1 MVNPSST
8 PNAARPRDYALA
20 VIVAAILIIL
30 AGMVIPFLRSREMA
44 RDEERARLDLIDVRD
59 AIRAFMRDV
68 GLPPT
73 RDKDGTDRALL
84 RLCGP
89 GRPPQGAYFV
99 NDACEGEYVDHL
111 YRNEPLGKA
120 NSPGYAHW
128 NGPYLKR
135 LEYDPWYRAY
145 TVVAYPLN
153 ARDGFGDG
161 RVCIVVCAG
170 PNGRM
175 DGDYSSPRDPVAAGD
190 DLIEV
195 VTPDGPESV
204 GK

>member
-1 MVNPSST
+1 MNPSST
-8 PNAARPRDYALA
+8 SNSAGPRDYARA

-73 RDKDGTDRALL
+73 RDKDGNDRALL

-99 NDACEGEYVDHL
+99 NDAYEGEYVDHL
-111 YRNEPLGKA
+111 FRNEPLGKA

-128 NGPYLKR
+128 SGPYLKR

-153 ARDGFGDG
+153 ARDGGGDG

-170 PNGRM
+170 PNGRL

-190 DLIEV
+190 DLLEV

>member
-73 RDKDGTDRALL
+73 RDKDGNDRALL

-128 NGPYLKR
+128 SGPYLKR

-153 ARDGFGDG
+153 PRDGFGDG

-195 VTPDGPESV
+195 VTPDGPDSV